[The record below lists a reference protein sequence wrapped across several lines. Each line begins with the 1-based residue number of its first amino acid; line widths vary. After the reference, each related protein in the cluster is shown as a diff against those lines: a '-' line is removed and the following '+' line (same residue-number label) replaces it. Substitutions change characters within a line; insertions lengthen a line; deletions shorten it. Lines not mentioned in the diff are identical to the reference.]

1 MNYYLFDQNDEL
13 LFVLSKFRVTMKEAQ
28 LRAEEVLQ
36 VNLGLAAGDDFQN
49 DYLEDVDAD
58 DVVYNDD
65 DN

>member
-1 MNYYLFDQNDEL
+1 
-13 LFVLSKFRVTMKEAQ
+13 MKEAQ

-36 VNLGLAAGDDFQN
+36 VNLGLAGDDFQN
-49 DYLEDVDAD
+49 YILEDDDEEDAD